1 MRNFISFLFFSI
13 TNTFLSA
20 QVLVKGKITD
30 KQNGDELIGV
40 TVIADSKVSG
50 ITDLHGN
57 YSLRLPE
64 GKHRMEFRMMA
75 YNAGVRDIDLKTGD
89 SLILNME
96 LSANMQA
103 LETVVVS
110 AGKFEQKLEDVT
122 ISIEVISP
130 KLVES
135 KNTTSMDQIINQVP
149 GVAMIDGQA
158 NIRGG
163 SGYSYGGGSRVLL
176 LVDDMPLLSAD
187 AGDVKWNYLPIEN
200 LQQIEILKGASSA
213 LFGSSAL
220 NGVIN
225 VHTGYPTSTPRS
237 SIVMFSG
244 IYDTPERPELVWW
257 GKNHPLF
264 KGTNFFH
271 SRQIKNFDLTIGGCL
286 FDNDGYRFDEV
297 EKRYRFNINTRYRF
311 KHIVGLSVGVNF
323 NYMDVTGGNFLLWAN
338 GGSGALL
345 PIGGASQHYD
355 NVRYNV
361 DPFITYYARKGGKH
375 SLRTRYFYTLNT
387 NDTHQSSYGGLYF
400 AEYQY
405 QKHFENGITLTTG
418 ATVTY
423 SKITSQL
430 YGPHNSSNKAAY
442 LQLDKQFFKKLN
454 ASFGIRGESF
464 LLDTSQTKFYLKA
477 GNDTLRKKPV
487 PVQPVMRAG
496 LSYQLA
502 KATFI
507 RTSFGQ
513 GYRFPSVAEKYI
525 KTSVSGLEIYPNNQ
539 LKPEEGYS
547 VELGIKQG
555 FKVLGFRGFLDVAV
569 FDMQYRDM
577 MEFTMGQWG
586 NPGTDPFFGIGFKSQ
601 NIGRT
606 EISGVDVSLEGEGK
620 IGQVGVRLMAGYTYM
635 NPVSLDYVAAVDT
648 NKNSSKENILKY
660 RYRHIAK
667 TDVEL
672 SYKKFTVGVSMRYN
686 SFMENIDRFFV
697 DPFFSSVLPGI
708 AAYRKRFPNGDL
720 VFDNRISY
728 QVNKRVKVSLI
739 TNNMFNVE
747 TTDRPANVQPPRNFA
762 FQVSLKF

>member
-1 MRNFISFLFFSI
+1 MRNFISVLFFSI
-13 TNTFLSA
+13 THIFLQA
-20 QVLVKGKITD
+20 QVVVKGKVTD
-30 KQNGDELIGV
+30 KQTGDELIGV
-40 TVIADSKVSG
+40 TIFSDTKIGA
-50 ITDLHGN
+50 ITDVHGN

-64 GKHRMEFRMMA
+64 GKHHLEFRMMGYEA
-75 YNAGVRDIDLKTGD
+75 SGHDEDLKAGD
-89 SLILNME
+89 SLVLNIQ
-96 LSANMQA
+96 LATNSKA

-122 ISIEVISP
+122 VSMEVISP

-135 KNTTSMDQIINQVP
+135 KNTTSLDEIINQVP
-149 GVAMIDGQA
+149 GVSVIDGQA

-225 VHTGYPTSTPRS
+225 IHTAYPTSTPQT
-237 SIVMFSG
+237 SIVMYSG
-244 IYDTPERPELVWW
+244 IYDTPERSQLAWW
-257 GKNHPLF
+257 GKHNPLF
-264 KGTNFFH
+264 KGTYFFH
-271 SRQIKNFDLTIGGCL
+271 SRQIKNWDLTIGGNL
-286 FDNDGYRFDEV
+286 YDDDGYRFDNV

-311 KHIVGLSVGVNF
+311 KRITGLSAGINV
-323 NYMDVTGGNFLLWAN
+323 NYMDVTGGNFLLWQN

-345 PIGGASQHYD
+345 PLGGASQHYD
-355 NVRYNV
+355 NVRYNI
-361 DPFITYYARKGGKH
+361 DPFITYFGRRGGKH

-387 NDTHQSSYGGLYF
+387 NDTQQRSIGGLYF
-400 AEYQY
+400 AEYQF
-405 QKHFENGITLTTG
+405 QKHFENGLTLTTG
-418 ATVTY
+418 ATATY
-423 SKITSQL
+423 SQITSQL
-430 YGPHNSSNKAAY
+430 YGPHYSSNEAAY

-454 ASFGIRGESF
+454 ASIGIRGESYR
-464 LLDTSQTKFYLKA
+464 LDTSQTKFYLKA
-477 GNDTLRKKPV
+477 GNDTLRKNPV

-496 LSYQLA
+496 VSYQLA

-525 KTSVSGLEIYPNNQ
+525 STSVSGLEIYPNPN

-547 VELGIKQG
+547 AELGIKQG
-555 FKVLGFRGFLDVAV
+555 FQVAGFKGFLDVAG

-586 NPGTDPFFGIGFKSQ
+586 TSSDPLFGIGFKST

-620 IGQVGVRLMAGYTYM
+620 IGKVGIRLLAGYTYM
-635 NPVSLDYVAAVDT
+635 NPVSLQLDSASRA
-648 NKNSSKENILKY
+648 KNSSPENILKY
-660 RYRHIAK
+660 HYRHIAK
-667 TDVEL
+667 ADLEL
-672 SYKKFTVGVSMRYN
+672 SYKKFALGISVRYN
-686 SFMENIDRFFV
+686 SFMVNIDDFFV
-697 DPFFSSVLPGI
+697 NPFFANVVPGI
-708 AAYRKRFPNGDL
+708 AAYRQQFPNGDI

-728 QVNKRVKVSLI
+728 QLNKVAKISLI
-739 TNNMFNVE
+739 TNNMFNSE
-747 TTDRPANVQPPRNFA
+747 TTDRPADVLPPRNYA
-762 FQVSLKF
+762 LQISIKF